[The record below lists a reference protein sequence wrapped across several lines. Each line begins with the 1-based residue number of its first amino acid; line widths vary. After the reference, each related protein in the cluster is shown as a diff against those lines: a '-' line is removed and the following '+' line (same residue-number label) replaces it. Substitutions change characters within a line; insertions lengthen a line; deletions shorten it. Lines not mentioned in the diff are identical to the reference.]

1 MKKGIH
7 VILLAFFTIVLAGGI
22 NSYVYAEDDYIAID
36 INGEEVVDYEG
47 TNEYSL
53 PAGMSYDK
61 DSMTLT
67 MENVSITVPE
77 NKNFL
82 RIRSDGNHPV
92 TIKLIGDNTIKCEDA
107 TCEDYGDG
115 EEVFY
120 FWCDN
125 YKKVIFEGPG
135 TLTVTNNPGRIV
147 RSDNPLEINDCTL
160 NLEAGKSDGEIFYI
174 QEGNL
179 TINDSTINM
188 SYDAGPSVDFNYED
202 YVSGGVLIDFTNYS
216 NTYDDLG
223 YSFLMK
229 DSVLNINTY
238 NNGSNKSNNAGICNA
253 SLDLGTYVE
262 FHNSKVQTTGN
273 YFEYIEDFQYAVIDN
288 STFKNIN
295 ALSGR
300 RFNFVNKHKA
310 IYPDYPD
317 DIEIYEGIVEEP
329 VPEGVDW
336 WYVTKISGDI
346 FPYDGGE
353 SGGGNSDPVNPTP
366 TTPVNPTPTTPV
378 NPTPTTPVDPTPVDP
393 QPTPVNPQPAP
404 IVTPTPAAPAEIVD
418 LPAVKISKPKAA
430 KKKITVKWKKVSKK
444 NLIKIQGIE
453 IQVATDPGFT
463 NIVKTATAGKKK
475 TSKVIKGLSPKT
487 KYYVRIR
494 AYAAGNHVSAW
505 KSKSAKVK

>member
-147 RSDNPLEINDCTL
+147 RSDNPLEIND
-160 NLEAGKSDGEIFYI
+160 
-174 QEGNL
+174 
-179 TINDSTINM
+179 
-188 SYDAGPSVDFNYED
+188 
-202 YVSGGVLIDFTNYS
+202 
-216 NTYDDLG
+216 
-223 YSFLMK
+223 
-229 DSVLNINTY
+229 
-238 NNGSNKSNNAGICNA
+238 
-253 SLDLGTYVE
+253 
-262 FHNSKVQTTGN
+262 
-273 YFEYIEDFQYAVIDN
+273 
-288 STFKNIN
+288 
-295 ALSGR
+295 
-300 RFNFVNKHKA
+300 
-310 IYPDYPD
+310 
-317 DIEIYEGIVEEP
+317 
-329 VPEGVDW
+329 
-336 WYVTKISGDI
+336 
-346 FPYDGGE
+346 
-353 SGGGNSDPVNPTP
+353 
-366 TTPVNPTPTTPV
+366 
-378 NPTPTTPVDPTPVDP
+378 
-393 QPTPVNPQPAP
+393 
-404 IVTPTPAAPAEIVD
+404 
-418 LPAVKISKPKAA
+418 
-430 KKKITVKWKKVSKK
+430 
-444 NLIKIQGIE
+444 
-453 IQVATDPGFT
+453 
-463 NIVKTATAGKKK
+463 
-475 TSKVIKGLSPKT
+475 
-487 KYYVRIR
+487 
-494 AYAAGNHVSAW
+494 
-505 KSKSAKVK
+505 